1 MLSNKMAEKR
11 KYKYEELLERV
22 EWGDWIRSIK
32 KYVHNMPLE
41 NDLNVAPE
49 YGYIVDKI
57 RQKYNIFLSVLP
69 VNLEEINRPPIQK
82 FRYNGTM
89 MVMNKNARIDK
100 EYIIADDTFPKTMRR
115 IINIAIEY
123 IKLMESKNIKL
134 GEKDSPT
141 YEEFYQLME
150 ELTDLRNNQGLYNVD
165 SNLPKEGGGFYTKE
179 EARQIIPEEI
189 KKPGLIIVYKLSE
202 RKAISEQFIGE
213 SLEEWNKSENWTKIL
228 EESDFIE
235 FGKDKVRLSYVGD
248 IED

>member
-1 MLSNKMAEKR
+1 MEKKR

-22 EWGDWIRSIK
+22 EWEDWVKSIRN
-32 KYVHNMPLE
+32 YVQNMPSE

-49 YGYIVDKI
+49 YGYVVDKI

-69 VNLEEINRPPIQK
+69 VNLEEINLPPIQK

-100 EYIIADDTFPKTMRR
+100 EYIISGDTFHKTMRR

-123 IKLMESKNIKL
+123 IKLMESKNVKL

-141 YEEFYQLME
+141 YEEFYELME
-150 ELTDLRNNQGLYNVD
+150 ELTDLKNNQGLYNID
-165 SNLPKEGGGFYTKE
+165 SNFPKEDGGFYTKE
-179 EARQIIPEEI
+179 EARQLVPEEI
-189 KKPGLIIVYKLSE
+189 KKSGLIIVYKLSE
-202 RKAISEQFIGE
+202 RKVISEQFIGE
-213 SLEEWNKSENWTKIL
+213 SIGDWNSNENWTKIL